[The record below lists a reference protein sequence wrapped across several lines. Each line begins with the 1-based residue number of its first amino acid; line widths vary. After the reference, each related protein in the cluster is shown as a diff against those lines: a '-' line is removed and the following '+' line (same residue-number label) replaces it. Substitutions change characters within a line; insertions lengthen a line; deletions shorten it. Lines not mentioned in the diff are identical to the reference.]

1 MKMTHFRKILKI
13 EEALLLPVVDSL
25 YISRIASLLAVK
37 LLIIFMT
44 TLPVVIIVVFREEYI
59 RCSTMVK

>member
-44 TLPVVIIVVFREEYI
+44 TLPVVIIVAFNVL
-59 RCSTMVK
+59 